1 MSSIVLRTRS
11 GQDGVLHLEVSV
23 GRPDTEFEV
32 EVVVR
37 AKPGASPID
46 HLDFLQ
52 QTAGAWQGEF
62 ERPPQLPLEER
73 APL

>member
-1 MSSIVLRTRS
+1 MSSIVLHSRS
-11 GQDGVLHLEVSV
+11 GQDGLLHLDVPV

-32 EVVVR
+32 EIVVR
-37 AKPGASPID
+37 AMPVASSAD

-62 ERPPQLPLEER
+62 ERPQQLPLEER
-73 APL
+73 VPL